1 MRVIVAG
8 LGVQGRKR
16 KRFAGG
22 DYVGSVDPVGDEADY
37 KTLRDV
43 PLDSYDAVLACI
55 PDEPKLD
62 LVRYC
67 IGNGKHVLVEKPLWT
82 PRDEDI
88 SELERAARAAR
99 RPCLHGVQPSLR
111 TAFRAHA
118 RPDFVGRARC
128 DL

>member
-16 KRFAGG
+16 RRFASS
-22 DYVGSVDPVGDEADY
+22 DYVASVDPANQEADY
-37 KTLRDV
+37 RSLADV
-43 PLDSYDAVLACI
+43 PVNSYDAVLACI

-67 IGNGKHVLVEKPLWT
+67 IGNGKHILIEKPLWT

-88 SELERAARAAR
+88 QQLERDARLR
-99 RPCLHGVQPSLR
+99 RVVVY
-111 TAFRAHA
+111 TAYNHR
-118 RPDFVGRARC
+118 
-128 DL
+128 